1 MKIET
6 LNLLPFAVIWA
17 VLAAIVI
24 FLIMYRRKV
33 AHEEDDTLRVL
44 EGGDAITRQVSVAK
58 KLEQIDRW
66 GKTLTI
72 VTLVYGVAI
81 GVSYVYQNW
90 VQASNYM
97 GQ

>member
-17 VLAAIVI
+17 ILAAIVI
-24 FLIMYRRKV
+24 FLIVYRRRV
-33 AHEEDDTLRVL
+33 AHQEDDTLRVL
-44 EGGDAITRQVSVAK
+44 EGSDAITQQVSIAK

-66 GKTLTI
+66 GKTLT
-72 VTLVYGVAI
+72 VVALVYGVAV
-81 GVSYVYQNW
+81 GVSYIYQNW

-97 GQ
+97 GR